1 MPQNIYTFG
10 LTNSRSLYRP
20 PPHKLINVIDR
31 SGPVVKDPGRKNIS
45 LKGILHP
52 GLQSYMDNSIQ
63 SQAVQRQ
70 DGIIIYLLQRMIPQS
85 YVLNKKHTKKK
96 KKTQLAIFVLIPPPF
111 NCQKDQNY
119 SARAVADSLCFTKC
133 PNKLLWAI
141 NHDSKFKNIPS
152 QRSRTIPWFMPSIQ
166 HRPGRNIYIL
176 NQVLNSRGWLFPLV
190 KRDRGG

>member
-10 LTNSRSLYRP
+10 PTNSRSLYRP

-31 SGPVVKDPGRKNIS
+31 SDPVVKDPGRKNIS

-85 YVLNKKHTKKK
+85 YVLNKKHKKK
-96 KKTQLAIFVLIPPPF
+96 KRNWQYSFWSHPHLIVKKT
-111 NCQKDQNY
+111 K
-119 SARAVADSLCFTKC
+119 
-133 PNKLLWAI
+133 
-141 NHDSKFKNIPS
+141 
-152 QRSRTIPWFMPSIQ
+152 TIQ
-166 HRPGRNIYIL
+166 PG
-176 NQVLNSRGWLFPLV
+176 Q
-190 KRDRGG
+190 